1 MEKINNTNPGKWA
14 VILCGGKGSRLG
26 DITETTPKPLVQVHD
41 KPIMWY
47 TFWTLYDHG
56 FRNFV
61 LPLGYKGEI
70 IDEYFR
76 SISADTD
83 SQVISIDTGL
93 DTSIAHRMYQVSNYI
108 PDNIDFFLLNSDT
121 LFEFDIEGMYK
132 LHKKTD
138 ALVTLSSVDV
148 VSSWGLI
155 LIKDNKITGFDR
167 QRKVRHLFSDGLKDV
182 EGLVY
187 SGLSWINKKAFQNID
202 LQTCGEFETSLY
214 QSVIDIGRVT
224 HYPINGLWFPIDT
237 PKDFQII
244 NMMIADR
251 HSVGHAAKEYKKKL
265 STLGQ

>member
-108 PDNIDFFLLNSDT
+108 PA
-121 LFEFDIEGMYK
+121 Y
-132 LHKKTD
+132 
-138 ALVTLSSVDV
+138 
-148 VSSWGLI
+148 
-155 LIKDNKITGFDR
+155 R
-167 QRKVRHLFSDGLKDV
+167 
-182 EGLVY
+182 Y
-187 SGLSWINKKAFQNID
+187 
-202 LQTCGEFETSLY
+202 
-214 QSVIDIGRVT
+214 
-224 HYPINGLWFPIDT
+224 
-237 PKDFQII
+237 
-244 NMMIADR
+244 
-251 HSVGHAAKEYKKKL
+251 
-265 STLGQ
+265 